1 LGDKDMAE
9 VIIMP
14 KLGFN
19 MKTGKLIKWYKE
31 EGDEI
36 KKGENFFQI
45 TTDKT
50 NIDVEATKG
59 GIVRKIIGEEGE
71 EYEVF
76 KPIAIIG
83 EIEEDISHLLEGS
96 EDEKNIEAEA
106 DRDEELESSDI
117 LVENKSEKNEE
128 FIKISPRA
136 KKYIDEKNIELD
148 ITQIK
153 GTGFENGI
161 KEADIIKYLEKNEI
175 RVSPVAQ
182 NLANKFNINV
192 NEVEGT
198 GVRGKV
204 VKEDVEKVIAL
215 RENKEKIEIVQI
227 DDNKEISRTCKY
239 DGVRK
244 IIGERLARS
253 KSEAPHV
260 YFKNEVNMEHVI
272 ELKKQIEIK
281 NKIKVSITD
290 FITLAV
296 IKSLEKYPEV
306 NSSLMDKK
314 IIEYKSINIG
324 IAVAAED
331 GLIVPVIK
339 NAQNKKLSSISDEIK
354 HMVDK
359 ARQGK
364 LLPEDY
370 SGGTFTISNLGM
382 FGIDEFTAV
391 INPPEAGILAISST
405 KDKPIVI
412 EKNGQKIVDIKPISN
427 FVLTVDHR
435 IIDGL
440 LASQFIKSIK
450 ELLENPLEL
459 LI

>member
-1 LGDKDMAE
+1 MAE

-19 MKTGKLIKWYKE
+19 MKTGKLIKWYKK
-31 EGDEI
+31 EGDKVE
-36 KKGENFFQI
+36 KGENFFQI

-50 NIDVEATKG
+50 NIDIEATKSG
-59 GIVRKIIGEEGE
+59 VVRKIMGEEGE

-76 KPIAIIG
+76 EPIAIIA
-83 EIEEDISHLLEGS
+83 EEDEDISDLLN
-96 EDEKNIEAEA
+96 EDKKEENLQKKSFIENEAKTIEKPTIIE
-106 DRDEELESSDI
+106 
-117 LVENKSEKNEE
+117 KEKDKEI
-128 FIKISPRA
+128 IKISPRA
-136 KKYIDEKNIELD
+136 KKYVNEENIEIDL
-148 ITQIK
+148 TRIK

-161 KEADIIKYLEKNEI
+161 KEADIIKYQENNEMRI
-175 RVSPVAQ
+175 SPVAK
-182 NLANKFNINV
+182 NLANKFNV
-192 NEVEGT
+192 NIDEIEGS
-198 GVRGKV
+198 GARGKV
-204 VKEDVEKVIAL
+204 VKEDVEKVIAS
-215 RENKEKIEIVQI
+215 RVDKEKNDKMQI
-227 DDNKEISRTCKY
+227 DDNEKISRTY
-239 DGVRK
+239 AYVGVRK
-244 IIGERLARS
+244 IIGERLAKS

-260 YFKNEVNMEHVI
+260 YFKNEVNMEQVI
-272 ELKKQIEIK
+272 KLKKQIETKNSIK
-281 NKIKVSITD
+281 ISITD

-296 IKSLEKYPEV
+296 VKSLEKYPEI
-306 NSSLMDKK
+306 NSSLMDEK

-339 NAQNKKLSSISDEIK
+339 NAQNKKLSSISYETKDL
-354 HMVDK
+354 VNK

-364 LLPEDY
+364 LLPEEY
-370 SGGTFTISNLGM
+370 SEGTFTISNLGM

-391 INPPEAGILAISST
+391 INPPEAGILAVSST
-405 KDKPIVI
+405 KDRPIVV
-412 EKNGQKIVDIKPISN
+412 EKNGEKTIDIKPISN

-440 LASQFIKSIK
+440 LASKFIKSIK